1 LHGDH
6 PDGQMAKRILVVD
19 DQAYLRDVQVM
30 LLQEAGYAATASASG
45 AEALARLGQERP
57 DLILLDMSMP
67 GMDGRQFLHRLRA
80 EQQWAT
86 LPVILSTG
94 HLAETLGS
102 LRHQTVDVLAKPF
115 SDRALLETVRR
126 LIGDA

>member
-1 LHGDH
+1 
-6 PDGQMAKRILVVD
+6 MAKRILVVD
-19 DQAYLRDVQVM
+19 DQPYLRDVQVL
-30 LLQEAGYAATASASG
+30 LLQEAGYAATAMASG

-67 GMDGRQFLHRLRA
+67 GMDGRQFLHHLR
-80 EQQWAT
+80 EDQRWAH

-94 HLAETLGS
+94 HLAETLGA
-102 LRHQTVDVLAKPF
+102 LRQKTVDVLAKPF

>member
-1 LHGDH
+1 
-6 PDGQMAKRILVVD
+6 MAKRILVVD
-19 DQAYLRDVQVM
+19 DQPYLRDVQVL
-30 LLQEAGYAATASASG
+30 LLQEAGYAATAMASG

-67 GMDGRQFLHRLRA
+67 GMDGRQFLLHLR
-80 EQQWAT
+80 EDQRWAN

-94 HLAETLGS
+94 HLAETLGA
-102 LRHQTVDVLAKPF
+102 LRQKTVDVLAKPF

>member
-1 LHGDH
+1 
-6 PDGQMAKRILVVD
+6 M
-19 DQAYLRDVQVM
+19 RDVQVM
-30 LLQEAGYAATASASG
+30 LLQEAGYSATASPSG
-45 AEALARLGQERP
+45 ADALARLPGECP

-80 EQQWAT
+80 EQQWAN

-94 HLAETLGS
+94 HLAETIGS

-126 LIGDA
+126 LIGPA